1 MQLLYRGEV
10 TLVTLLIQWFL
21 QGVFLTCFCVLG
33 ILANT
38 ITIIVLSRYNVPST
52 FTNLLSSLAV
62 IDTLLLVVFLVDS
75 GLERLEVD
83 MEWYTHLIPVVHAIK
98 VSISQQHLKCLYSCV
113 QHMTITGSIY
123 MVVVISIER
132 SRAILSPFQKS
143 LNWVPFL
150 CFVLCLSVF
159 VNLPK
164 FLEFKVRPLQAS
176 LRVFTQDRQD

>member
-1 MQLLYRGEV
+1 MS
-10 TLVTLLIQWFL
+10 L

-98 VSISQQHLKCLYSCV
+98 VSISYLSTQNQLK
-113 QHMTITGSIY
+113 
-123 MVVVISIER
+123 
-132 SRAILSPFQKS
+132 A
-143 LNWVPFL
+143 
-150 CFVLCLSVF
+150 
-159 VNLPK
+159 PK
-164 FLEFKVRPLQAS
+164 AP
-176 LRVFTQDRQD
+176 